1 MPKTKHSKA
10 KQSKK
15 QAQGPEQQK
24 HNRPTKK
31 NSRYDVISI
40 GTVAVPRTIHRTN
53 TGQNMIDSST
63 TSMTKS

>member
-24 HNRPTKK
+24 QQQANEKEQPLRYFDRH
-31 NSRYDVISI
+31 SRGS
-40 GTVAVPRTIHRTN
+40 AHH
-53 TGQNMIDSST
+53 
-63 TSMTKS
+63 